1 MVEGVRSSGIFAP
14 QPLALPS
21 APRTRDA
28 CEPPLEGVWTALPY
42 NTSLRLPRPRCR
54 FVTSAYSKRRV
65 PRDKAMLLRTTT
77 LLGLVGLVVAA
88 ATDIPVDP
96 THARAL
102 LVRSRSPS
110 L

>member
-1 MVEGVRSSGIFAP
+1 MRAP
-14 QPLALPS
+14 IGRRVDCPTLQHKPEAPS
-21 APRTRDA
+21 ATVPVCNVRQR
-28 CEPPLEGVWTALPY
+28 
-42 NTSLRLPRPRCR
+42 
-54 FVTSAYSKRRV
+54 SAYSKRRV

-88 ATDIPVDP
+88 ATDITVDP